1 MRIALVIEYD
11 GTNYSGWQIQPNGK
25 TVQEVIENAYFTATG
40 EEIKLV
46 ASGRTDAGVHAVG
59 QVAHFDTKLSQPE
72 KSFMH
77 ILNNVLP
84 EDIKVRDSF
93 EVDENFH
100 ARYSAKRK
108 TYAYSAYID
117 GFDRPLS
124 RLYSARLNKMPDI
137 EKMQSA
143 KNLLIGEHD
152 FKCFSS
158 SNSSVKTTVRTIY
171 DLQISIENNRL
182 TFTVTGNGFLYN
194 MVRIIVGALIEVG
207 YGRLTESEILSALSG
222 GGRNLLGKT
231 MPACGLTLL
240 SVEY

>member
-46 ASGRTDAGVHAVG
+46 ASGRTDAGVHATG
-59 QVAHFDTKLSQPE
+59 QVAHFDTKLSQPA

-124 RLYSARLNKMPDI
+124 RLYSARLNRKN
-137 EKMQSA
+137 A
-143 KNLLIGEHD
+143 KRKKPSYRRAR
-152 FKCFSS
+152 F
-158 SNSSVKTTVRTIY
+158 
-171 DLQISIENNRL
+171 
-182 TFTVTGNGFLYN
+182 
-194 MVRIIVGALIEVG
+194 
-207 YGRLTESEILSALSG
+207 
-222 GGRNLLGKT
+222 
-231 MPACGLTLL
+231 
-240 SVEY
+240 